1 VKAALLDVNVLLA
14 LAWPNHQHHAL
25 AHQWFRKHA
34 HSGWATCAFTEVG
47 FIRLSSNPAYTPAA
61 VAPAEAADLL
71 KQFVEHKAHVFWSS
85 PCASSRS
92 IFEKSLGHQQVN
104 DAYLVEVARGN
115 KGRLATLDTRLGVH
129 ADSPDR
135 VILISGTG

>member
-1 VKAALLDVNVLLA
+1 VKGALLDVNVLLA

-34 HSGWATCAFTEVG
+34 RGGWATCAFTEVG

-61 VAPAEAADLL
+61 VSPAEATDLL
-71 KQFVEHKAHVFWSS
+71 DRFAAHRGHVFWSS
-85 PCASSRS
+85 PRARPRS

-104 DAYLVEVARGN
+104 DAYLVEVARAN
-115 KGRLATLDTRLGVH
+115 KGQLATLDTRLGVH

-135 VILISGTG
+135 VILISSTV